1 LKTSVSSLLLRH
13 RCDGI
18 RWPQELILARHR
30 NPEHC
35 GQYKGVIRYR
45 LGLIVPKPE
54 SACRIRVDD
63 TVAQWEEGKA
73 CFSTIPTL
81 TSFGTILMICA

>member
-13 RCDGI
+13 GRDAI
-18 RWPQELILARHR
+18 RRLQKLVIAPQLS
-30 NPEHC
+30 PEHC

-63 TVAQWEEGKA
+63 TVAQWEEGIA

-81 TSFGTILMICA
+81 TSFGTILMVCA